1 MPIER
6 REISLHTHEL
16 MQAVASYARLTPG
29 VLPSGRILA
38 VCPTMAC
45 ANGPTVLVSV
55 MLAAE
60 PDGPPI
66 DVRLTYESVFELLI
80 RFCRDEGIPMP
91 RSGSK
96 SARVVDK
103 NLALVIEQGTGL

>member
-16 MQAVASYARLTPG
+16 MQAVASYARQTPG
-29 VLPSGRILA
+29 ALPVGEILGVCPSQASSGRPS
-38 VCPTMAC
+38 V
-45 ANGPTVLVSV
+45 VVSV
-55 MLAAE
+55 MLSAE

-80 RFCRDEGIPMP
+80 RFCREEGIPMP
-91 RSGSK
+91 RSGK
-96 SARVVDK
+96 KEARVVG
-103 NLALVIEQGTGL
+103 ALLTLLIEQGGG